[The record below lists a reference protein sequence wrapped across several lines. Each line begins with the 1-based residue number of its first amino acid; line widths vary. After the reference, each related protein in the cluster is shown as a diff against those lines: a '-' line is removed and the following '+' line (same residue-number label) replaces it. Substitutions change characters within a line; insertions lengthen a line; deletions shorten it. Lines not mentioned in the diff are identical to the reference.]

1 MRHRR
6 KSKHFG
12 RRSEERV
19 ALGRALVVGFLLSPE
34 RRIVTTVAKA
44 KWVCGLVDSVCC
56 ELAKLSAG
64 ATSESARL
72 SRIRRIASQL
82 GGRHVLGQVMRG
94 GVGSS
99 CRPNGGNVRVQKL
112 ASRRLGDS
120 GKTAVLEL
128 VR

>member
-44 KWVCGLVDSVCC
+44 KWICGLIDSVCC
-56 ELAKLSAG
+56 ELAKLSVGGEADG
-64 ATSESARL
+64 ARL
-72 SRIRRIASQL
+72 SQIRRIASQL
-82 GGRHVLGQVMRG
+82 GGRHVLGQVMRC
-94 GVGSS
+94 GVGAG
-99 CRPNGGNVRVQKL
+99 CRATGGNVRVQKL
-112 ASRRLGDS
+112 ATRRLGDS